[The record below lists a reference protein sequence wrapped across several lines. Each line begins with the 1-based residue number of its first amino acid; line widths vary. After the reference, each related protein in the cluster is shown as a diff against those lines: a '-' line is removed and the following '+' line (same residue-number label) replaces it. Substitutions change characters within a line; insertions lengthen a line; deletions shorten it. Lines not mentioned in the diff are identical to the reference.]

1 MDIKIIS
8 SSGELYLNDKLDVEF
23 YKDNEKE
30 FEIIQQIILMLNIRQ
45 GELVYNTNYGLSYKI
60 LFEGHGNNINQITE
74 HIRNQILKYFNKEI
88 KSILS
93 IEREW
98 SGEHMRELSFKI
110 NLTFWNN
117 KSYALEGVNIFG

>member
-45 GELVYNTNYGLSYKI
+45 GVLV
-60 LFEGHGNNINQITE
+60 
-74 HIRNQILKYFNKEI
+74 
-88 KSILS
+88 
-93 IEREW
+93 
-98 SGEHMRELSFKI
+98 
-110 NLTFWNN
+110 
-117 KSYALEGVNIFG
+117 